1 MWTNSFWKGKHPS
14 LDTNKSGSRL
24 NRLLHILKRNDQ
36 FNTYSDIARDQ
47 QENKKIEKVDDKSQC
62 QNNEYY
68 MPHKTVVI

>member
-1 MWTNSFWKGKHPS
+1 MISS
-14 LDTNKSGSRL
+14 I
-24 NRLLHILKRNDQ
+24 HIV
-36 FNTYSDIARDQ
+36 TARDQ